1 MPRYRRDLTNWEPW
15 QAFTNERAFS
25 WKWDQWFWWNGWG
38 WNKRALIGF
47 VPFVDRAWRPDIA
60 PSTVRHFQ
68 YHLLRWSTTRGVRPN
83 QTYVNMNSGSVAF
96 FPPPG

>member
-1 MPRYRRDLTNWEPW
+1 MRRRRDLTNWEPW
-15 QAFTNERAFS
+15 QDFTNERSFS
-25 WKWDQWFWWNGWG
+25 WRWDQWFWWNGWG

-68 YHLLRWSTTRGVRPN
+68 YHLLEWSARRGVRPN
-83 QTYVNMNSGSVAF
+83 QVFVNMNSGSIAF
-96 FPPPG
+96 SPPPG